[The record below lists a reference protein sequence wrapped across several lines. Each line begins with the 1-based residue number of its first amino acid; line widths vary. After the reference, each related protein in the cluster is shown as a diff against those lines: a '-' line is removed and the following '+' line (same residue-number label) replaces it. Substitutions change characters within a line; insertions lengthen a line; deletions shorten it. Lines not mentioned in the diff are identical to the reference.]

1 MSFLREEVNN
11 KLSQLLEITLS
22 AGNIINQYRKDGF
35 QVFTKSD
42 GSPVTEADIASDK
55 FIFESLQKITPGIV
69 VVSEEMYEN
78 DPSAYS
84 NIPDVFWCVD
94 PLDGTKN
101 FINNEDEY
109 TVNIALI
116 ENSKAIFGIL
126 YVPAKERLYYTADS
140 SSYKVI
146 DGIKNQLN
154 PSTVFDRLNII
165 TSKRTHDETI
175 KKLAGLYNPDD
186 VGYGCKRMA
195 SSEKFCYVADSSFN
209 IFPCQ
214 LGSKEWDTAS
224 GQAILEAVGG
234 RVFTADGED
243 LFYGKKEFLN
253 DYFIATS
260 NEMICH
266 SPSFKKLL
274 QVL

>member
-1 MSFLREEVNN
+1 MSFLKDKVNN
-11 KLSQLLEITLS
+11 KLDQLLELTLS
-22 AGNIINQYRKDGF
+22 AGSIINNYRKNGF
-35 QVFTKSD
+35 KIFTKSD
-42 GSPVTEADIASDK
+42 GTPVTEADIASDK
-55 FIFESLQKITPGIV
+55 LIFESLHKITPDIV
-69 VVSEEMYEN
+69 VVSEEMYEKN
-78 DPSAYS
+78 PSDYD

-101 FINNEDEY
+101 FINNEEEY

-126 YVPAKERLYYTADS
+126 YVPAKSRLYYTEDS

-146 DGIKNQLN
+146 EGIKSQLQ
-154 PSTVFDRLNII
+154 PSTVFDRLNIV
-165 TSKRTHDETI
+165 TSKRTHDETV
-175 KKLAGLYNPDD
+175 KKLAEFYNPED

-195 SSEKFCYVADSSFN
+195 SSEKFCYVADSPFN
-209 IFPCQ
+209 IFPCK

-234 RVFTADGED
+234 RVMTSDGKD
-243 LFYGKKEFLN
+243 LYYGKNNFVN
-253 DYFIATS
+253 NHFIAVS

-266 SPSFKKLL
+266 SPSFRKLL
-274 QVL
+274 QLL